1 MLARK
6 YVQIV
11 KKTESMLLWNRVQ
24 VMTGVSELSKF
35 SNILKRDPMQ
45 WIMKELYFSRLLLL
59 YLTPSSSLITEYVYL
74 EFQVP
79 LKSCCAAIFCT
90 LYIQV

>member
-11 KKTESMLLWNRVQ
+11 KKTESMLLCTRIQ

-35 SNILKRDPMQ
+35 SNYTKKRSYAVDHER
-45 WIMKELYFSRLLLL
+45 IIFL
-59 YLTPSSSLITEYVYL
+59 SSPFAISNSL
-74 EFQVP
+74 
-79 LKSCCAAIFCT
+79 
-90 LYIQV
+90 